1 MTQLSIKFSPLV
13 TEKSSLAMATNK
25 YTFIVEKSVNKI
37 EFSKMIEKNFNV
49 KVVSSNAINLKSK
62 KRRRGRIIGKTVARK
77 KIIITVDQNSK
88 TEKLQSLF

>member
-13 TEKSSLAMATNK
+13 TEKSSLAMSSNK